1 MHTKPFH
8 LKWLFLGL
16 FFWPKNYYKLYFCTN
31 KKFMQFLDEY
41 QEMVSKAIEKHI
53 FKDKPEELYAPMNY
67 IISHGG
73 KRLRPMMVLMACE
86 MFGGDLQKA
95 LKPSL
100 AIEFFHNFTLIH
112 DDIMDEAPLRRG
124 KPTIH
129 TMHGINTGILS
140 GDALMFKAIKFF
152 ENLEPE
158 LYKACMR
165 VFIHTGLLLCEGQQY
180 DINFETQ
187 DEVTFN
193 DYIRMIT
200 YKTGILSAS
209 SFEIGALIAGADF
222 KDAKAIFNF
231 GKHVGIAFQ
240 IMDDYLDVFGNQEQ
254 FGKKHAGDIYENKKT
269 VLYLLAKE
277 HGTDEE
283 RKELDFW
290 YSKKSD
296 NVDKVYSVEK
306 IFRRARVD
314 EKTLHLIQEHND
326 LAQQYLNKISVS
338 DEKKKPFIEL
348 ANYLLRRES

>member
-1 MHTKPFH
+1 
-8 LKWLFLGL
+8 
-16 FFWPKNYYKLYFCTN
+16 
-31 KKFMQFLDEY
+31 MQFLEEY
-41 QEMVSKAIEKHI
+41 QEIVSKAIDKYT

-73 KRLRPMMVLMACE
+73 KRLRPIMVLMAND

-95 LKPSL
+95 IKPAL

-112 DDIMDEAPLRRG
+112 DDIMDEAPLRRN

-129 TMHGINTGILS
+129 TLHGINAGILS
-140 GDALMFKAIKFF
+140 GDGLLLKAYKFFDDLEPGLFKACI
-152 ENLEPE
+152 
-158 LYKACMR
+158 R
-165 VFIHTGLLLCEGQQY
+165 VFTHTGLLLCEGQQY

-187 DEVTFN
+187 ENVTFN

-200 YKTGILSAS
+200 YKTGVLSAS

-222 KDAKAIFNF
+222 KDAKSIFNF
-231 GKHVGIAFQ
+231 GKNVGIAFQ

-269 VLYLLAKE
+269 ELYLLAQE
-277 HGTDEE
+277 HGTEE
-283 RKELDFW
+283 EKKELDYW
-290 YSKKSD
+290 YAKKTD

-306 IFRRARVD
+306 IFRRTKVD
-314 EKTLHLIQEHND
+314 EKTLLLIQKYNEI
-326 LAQQYLNKISVS
+326 AQGYLNQIDVP

>member
-1 MHTKPFH
+1 
-8 LKWLFLGL
+8 
-16 FFWPKNYYKLYFCTN
+16 
-31 KKFMQFLDEY
+31 MQFLDEY
-41 QEMVSKAIEKHI
+41 QEIVAKAVDKYM

-73 KRLRPMMVLMACE
+73 KRLRPIMVLMAND
-86 MFGGDLQKA
+86 MFNGNIEKA
-95 LKPSL
+95 LKPAL

-112 DDIMDEAPLRRG
+112 DDIMDEAPLRRNQ
-124 KPTIH
+124 PTIH
-129 TMHGINTGILS
+129 TLHGINVGILS
-140 GDALMFKAIKFF
+140 GDALLFKAYKFF
-152 ENLEPE
+152 EDLEPN
-158 LYKACMR
+158 LFKACVR
-165 VFIHTGLLLCEGQQY
+165 VFTHTGLLLCEGQQY

-187 DEVTFN
+187 EDVTFS

-240 IMDDYLDVFGNQEQ
+240 IMDDYLDVFRNMEQ
-254 FGKKHAGDIYENKKT
+254 FGKQHAGDIVENKKT

-277 HGTDEE
+277 NGTEEE
-283 RKELDFW
+283 RKELEYW
-290 YSKKSD
+290 YSKKTD
-296 NVDKVYSVEK
+296 NVDKIYSVEK
-306 IFRRARVD
+306 IFRRTKVD
-314 EKTLHLIQEHND
+314 EKTLHLIQKHNEI
-326 LAQQYLNKISVS
+326 AQHYLNKINVP